1 MSSGR
6 FPPNAVGSPLTQR
19 TERGLVSSDTVFE
32 DVLLDKSKCHDEH
45 LCQVQGDGRPLWGL
59 DVRLLTVVEVARIL
73 GIGRSK
79 VYELL
84 YSGELKSVKIGAS
97 RRVRYSDLR
106 DYVRYLDDES

>member
-1 MSSGR
+1 MSSGWI
-6 FPPNAVGSPLTQR
+6 PPNAVGSSMTQR
-19 TERGLVSSDTVFE
+19 TELGLASSDIAVE
-32 DVLLDKSKCHDEH
+32 DVLLDDSKLHDEH
-45 LCQVQGDGRPLWGL
+45 LCLIQGDGRPLWGL

-84 YSGELKSVKIGAS
+84 YSGELKSVKIGAA
-97 RRVRYSDLR
+97 RRVRFSDLR

>member
-1 MSSGR
+1 M
-6 FPPNAVGSPLTQR
+6 TQQ
-19 TERGLVSSDTVFE
+19 TEFGPSSSDIAYE
-32 DVLLDKSKCHDEH
+32 DLLLDDSKRHDEH
-45 LCQVQGDGRPLWGL
+45 PCQIQEDGRPLWGL

-84 YSGELKSVKIGAS
+84 YSGELKSVKIGAA
-97 RRVRYSDLR
+97 RRVRYIDLR

>member
-1 MSSGR
+1 MG
-6 FPPNAVGSPLTQR
+6 GPLTQR
-19 TERGLVSSDTVFE
+19 TERSLTSSDIAVA
-32 DVLLDKSKCHDEH
+32 DVLLDISKHHDEH
-45 LCQVQGDGRPLWGL
+45 LCQNQGDERPLWGL

-97 RRVRYSDLR
+97 RRVRYSDLSH
-106 DYVRYLDDES
+106 YVRYLDDES

>member
-6 FPPNAVGSPLTQR
+6 IPPNAVGSSMTQR
-19 TERGLVSSDTVFE
+19 TERGFTSSDIAVE
-32 DVLLDKSKCHDEH
+32 DVLLDISKRHDEH
-45 LCQVQGDGRPLWGL
+45 LCQNQGDERPLWGL